1 MLWIIQS
8 LTTFCTNFLIHL
20 PLGLGIFLGLA
31 KIRRSQIRSTEVITN
46 QKDTSEGIPSLT
58 YFCSEI
64 LISYFLK
71 IHASENRTTEIR
83 RSQEPSVFW
92 ILNLRFKYWMA
103 SMPQFVSWILP
114 ANSNDNTFCEVA
126 GGMCINFQGAKNSI
140 YASWNWSK
148 KWHSIRTWNPSI
160 YNIIRWVAW
169 TMGQMNRRP
178 SVWCPSII
186 FFSWFLAK
194 FFAKI
199 LSIYFLIFL

>member
-1 MLWIIQS
+1 MVLQTQIFFLVNHFSPTRKKVDLWYK
-8 LTTFCTNFLIHL
+8 TTFFSGQ
-20 PLGLGIFLGLA
+20 PLFP
-31 KIRRSQIRSTEVITN
+31 SQIS
-46 QKDTSEGIPSLT
+46 
-58 YFCSEI
+58 
-64 LISYFLK
+64 
-71 IHASENRTTEIR
+71 RTTFL
-83 RSQEPSVFW
+83 EPLFNTFLEKWLQIKWSSVFW

-169 TMGQMNRRP
+169 TMGKTNRRP
-178 SVWCPSII
+178 SVWCS
-186 FFSWFLAK
+186 K
-194 FFAKI
+194 
-199 LSIYFLIFL
+199 